1 MPLSRSQ
8 AASVA
13 AGTPARGRLRADAPT
28 DSVNGGE
35 RATAAGLHALY
46 LEDVYRYVFQ
56 RVPRTEE
63 AEDITAEVFAA
74 AAAGL
79 PHFRGQ
85 CPPYL
90 WLLSIA
96 RRKII
101 DARRRRVARRET
113 LASDLAEEEPE
124 ARALWEAMGEVEAP
138 EAALM
143 RAEARRV
150 LRDLVA
156 ELNPDQRE
164 ALMLQYMEQLSVA
177 EIAVVMGRSPGSVY
191 SLLKRARATLQRR
204 GRAYFLGDEGHQDER
219 P

>member
-1 MPLSRSQ
+1 MPLSKSQ

-13 AGTPARGRLRADAPT
+13 AGAPARGRPRADTPA
-28 DSVNGGE
+28 DSME
-35 RATAAGLHALY
+35 RADRATAAELHERY
-46 LEDVYRYVFQ
+46 LPDVYRYVFQ
-56 RVPRTEE
+56 RVPRVEE

-79 PHFRGQ
+79 PRFRGQ

-101 DARRRRVARRET
+101 DARRRRKARRET
-113 LASDLAEEEPE
+113 LASELADEEPDD
-124 ARALWEAMGEVEAP
+124 RALWEAMGELESP

-150 LRDLVA
+150 LRELVA
-156 ELNPDQRE
+156 QLNPDQRE
-164 ALMLQYMEQLSVA
+164 ALMLQYMERLAVA
-177 EIAVVMGRSPGSVY
+177 EIAVVMGRSPASIY
-191 SLLKRARATLQRR
+191 SLLKRARAALHRH
-204 GRAYFLGDEGHQDER
+204 GRSYFLGDEGHER
-219 P
+219 